1 VIEELM
7 LKMRNIIKIKERDEE
22 EMMLEKL
29 YPKEECI

>member
-7 LKMRNIIKIKERDEE
+7 LKMSNIIKIKERDEE
-22 EMMLEKL
+22 EIVFEKL